1 MPRDISKA
9 FDFNLKFERKVT
21 IGISVI
27 AFLFVAGV
35 SAAYF
40 LFPAYREGIAF
51 FAIAVGTA
59 AAIVSAFYVAQSV
72 YANVESERM
81 TRTMS
86 LVSEWNAA
94 SFFDAKQ
101 AVIRLMK
108 PIADRPREERLTAIR
123 ERVGDDDALE
133 LNLTSVLN
141 YLEHL
146 AVLVDR
152 GFVDEALVRELF
164 QTNVLRYY
172 EVLEPWIADMR
183 NRRGKRLYK
192 DIANLYE
199 KWHI

>member
-1 MPRDISKA
+1 
-9 FDFNLKFERKVT
+9 
-21 IGISVI
+21 
-27 AFLFVAGV
+27 
-35 SAAYF
+35 
-40 LFPAYREGIAF
+40 
-51 FAIAVGTA
+51 
-59 AAIVSAFYVAQSV
+59 
-72 YANVESERM
+72 
-81 TRTMS
+81 MS

-94 SFFDAKQ
+94 SFFNAKQ

-108 PIADRPREERLTAIR
+108 PIADRPREERLTAIQ
-123 ERVGDDDALE
+123 ERVGEDDALE

-192 DIANLYE
+192 DLANLYE

>member
-1 MPRDISKA
+1 MSRDFSKA
-9 FDFNLKFERKVT
+9 LDFNLKFERKFT

-27 AFLFVAGV
+27 AFLFVAVV
-35 SAAYF
+35 SAAY
-40 LFPAYREGIAF
+40 LLLPAYREGIAF
-51 FAIAVGTA
+51 FAIVIGTA

-81 TRTMS
+81 SRTMS

-94 SFFDAKQ
+94 SFFYAKQ

-108 PIADRPREERLTAIR
+108 PIADRPREERLTAIQDRIR
-123 ERVGDDDALE
+123 EDDALE

-146 AVLVDR
+146 AVLVDK
-152 GFVDEALVRELF
+152 GFVDEGLVRELF
-164 QTNVLRYY
+164 KTNVLRYY
-172 EVLEPWIADMR
+172 ELFDPWIADMR

-192 DIANLYE
+192 GLENLYE
-199 KWHI
+199 K